1 MANFILKTHIS
12 GEIRSLASKK
22 ANELGKLRNSILKG
36 NGNLT
41 GFIGEYSVIKLF
53 DDLGIACSHAGD
65 YQYDIILGDATDLNK
80 TSLEVKTKFSSV
92 VPQSH
97 YECSVANYN
106 TSQKCDFYYF
116 VRTSSTDAYILGY
129 LKREK
134 FWKIA
139 EKRVAG
145 QTDGASNMKNGAIV
159 ADCWNVT
166 ISALKQ
172 IPLDAVPPTFEIIKI

>member
-12 GEIRSLASKK
+12 DRIRSLASKK
-22 ANELGKLRNSILKG
+22 ANDLGKLKNSILKG

-41 GFIGEYSVIKLF
+41 GFIGEYSIIKLF

-65 YQYDIILGDATDLNK
+65 YQYDIILGDN

-92 VPQSH
+92 VPRSH
-97 YECSVANYN
+97 YECSVADYN

-116 VRTSSTDAYILGY
+116 VRISSTDAYILGY
-129 LKREK
+129 LKKED

-139 EKRVAG
+139 EKRIAG
-145 QTDGASNMKNGAIV
+145 QTAGAFNMKSGDIV

-172 IPLDAVPPTFEIIKI
+172 IPLNSVPKTFEIIKI